1 MKKALSLLL
10 CLIMILTSFCAC
22 ASEDSELPN
31 RSEDSEYDW
40 SKDLE
45 YEIKKA
51 YAKEH
56 GIISDES
63 EFNIDD
69 VPMAYFGRYSG
80 YEAVLSTGLTSP
92 IDLSV
97 EAGGHLFHFGCS
109 NIILLYKNGKFIEF
123 QTAFKQGKITQEDID
138 KLYEVFI
145 TSKNS
150 N

>member
-1 MKKALSLLL
+1 MRKVLSLLL
-10 CLIMILTSFCAC
+10 CLIMALTSFCSC
-22 ASEDSELPN
+22 ASEDSESPN
-31 RSEDSEYDW
+31 W

-56 GIISDES
+56 GICSDES

-80 YEAVLSTGLTSP
+80 YEAVLSTGLASA

-109 NIILLYKNGKFIEF
+109 NIILLYKDGEFIEF
-123 QTAFKQGKITQEDID
+123 HTAFKSGKITQEDID

-150 N
+150 K